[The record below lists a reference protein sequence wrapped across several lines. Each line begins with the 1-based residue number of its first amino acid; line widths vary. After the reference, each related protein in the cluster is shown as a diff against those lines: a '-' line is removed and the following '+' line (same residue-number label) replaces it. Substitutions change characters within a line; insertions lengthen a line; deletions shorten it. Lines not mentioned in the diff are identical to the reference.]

1 MASKASSSASGSKSE
16 PFTGLQIE
24 GVKEGMNTSQDILL
38 VIDSLK
44 KQVVADRCIF
54 IKKKIEENKQKLG
67 SITQHIY
74 NMSKFRRSVTIE
86 NNDDGADLL
95 TRRQNDALC
104 MLSNLD
110 LSCPDRDSSS
120 YQEES
125 SHTPAAVLFGH
136 NFGGKNSIRP
146 IKLAEVPKLPPYTTW
161 IFLDRNQRMSED
173 QSVVG
178 RRRIYY
184 DSSCGEALICSD
196 SEEEVIEE
204 EDDKKAFG
212 NIEDYILRLTIQEV
226 GLSDLSL
233 ESLSECLDKG
243 PSEIRARYNNIL
255 LAERS
260 DNCGKSV
267 PKDGKIE
274 DSILDKDLDAA
285 LDSFD
290 NLFCRRCLVFD
301 CRLHGCSHDLVF
313 PSEKQLPW
321 SCSDDGSPCG
331 NHCYRM
337 ASKSENTL
345 TVNLQIPHV
354 REELTNA
361 NVSTGKMHSSPRKK
375 SRGSSNGRKV
385 RPNHSGSASSS
396 ARVSAESSESE
407 VRPYPENLIIN
418 HSLPSNNNL
427 GAKGGNRKRNNKRV
441 AERVLV
447 CIKKRQKQM
456 VPSDSDSV
464 VNGSIVQQDMKL
476 RSKNCYRKKG
486 AASSFHAKVANKA
499 IGKSKKKKLVVHEDF
514 NSTCGVV
521 EKETQD
527 GIIKETPVTN
537 SEDILRKEF
546 VGENI
551 CKSDSCYMSWKTI
564 EKSLVSKGVE
574 IFGRNSCLIARNLLT
589 GLKTC
594 MEVYHYLNFIENKAM
609 YCAANGSHPLVEGHA
624 KGTDVRARSRYVR
637 RRGRVR
643 RLKYSWKSAG
653 YHSTR
658 KRISERKDQ
667 PCRQYNPCGCQSACG
682 KQCPC
687 LLNGTCC
694 EKYCGC
700 PKVCKNRFRGCHC
713 AKSQCRSRQCPC
725 FAADRE
731 CDPDVCRNCWVG
743 CGDGSF
749 GGPVQLGDNYECR
762 NMKLLLKQQQRVL
775 LGRSDVSGWG
785 AFLKNSVGKH
795 EYLGE
800 YTGELISH
808 READKRGKIY
818 DRENSSFLFNLNDQF
833 VLDAYRKG
841 DKLKFANHSPDPN
854 CYAKVIMVAGDHRV
868 GIFAKERIGAGEELF
883 YDYRYEPDRAPVWA
897 RKPEASG
904 TKKEDQGPSTGRA
917 KKLA

>member
-1 MASKASSSASGSKSE
+1 
-16 PFTGLQIE
+16 
-24 GVKEGMNTSQDILL
+24 MNTSQDILL

-44 KQVVADRCIF
+44 KQVAADRCIF

-95 TRRQNDALC
+95 RRRQNDALC

-212 NIEDYILRLTIQEV
+212 NIEDYILSFHRLIFGPTSYVRCARIRRNISLPVTRVRRDFPRLASCRDTLARSCSSTASRGAVSATRVVRLRLFTDKRQFRCRGPYAYFAVAALDNSSLAQTQRESHGEEEAGSRSSRKKKSQKQSNDRV
-226 GLSDLSL
+226 KCTGEAKARAHFYNRGVSGQRSATRNGHGLNQ
-233 ESLSECLDKG
+233 
-243 PSEIRARYNNIL
+243 ARYNNIL

-274 DSILDKDLDAA
+274 DSIFDKDLDAA

-331 NHCYRM
+331 SHCYRM

-361 NVSTGKMHSSPRKK
+361 NVSAGKMHSSPRKK
-375 SRGSSNGRKV
+375 SRGSSNARKV

-407 VRPYPENLIIN
+407 VRPYPENSIIN

-499 IGKSKKKKLVVHEDF
+499 IGKSKKKKLVVHEDS

-546 VGENI
+546 VDDI
-551 CKSDSCYMSWKTI
+551 IASKPAVVPPQIVLSPSV
-564 EKSLVSKGVE
+564 LAVS
-574 IFGRNSCLIARNLLT
+574 IPQPSFQ
-589 GLKTC
+589 
-594 MEVYHYLNFIENKAM
+594 
-609 YCAANGSHPLVEGHA
+609 P
-624 KGTDVRARSRYVR
+624 
-637 RRGRVR
+637 
-643 RLKYSWKSAG
+643 SA
-653 YHSTR
+653 
-658 KRISERKDQ
+658 
-667 PCRQYNPCGCQSACG
+667 P
-682 KQCPC
+682 
-687 LLNGTCC
+687 
-694 EKYCGC
+694 
-700 PKVCKNRFRGCHC
+700 
-713 AKSQCRSRQCPC
+713 
-725 FAADRE
+725 
-731 CDPDVCRNCWVG
+731 
-743 CGDGSF
+743 
-749 GGPVQLGDNYECR
+749 
-762 NMKLLLKQQQRVL
+762 
-775 LGRSDVSGWG
+775 
-785 AFLKNSVGKH
+785 
-795 EYLGE
+795 
-800 YTGELISH
+800 
-808 READKRGKIY
+808 
-818 DRENSSFLFNLNDQF
+818 
-833 VLDAYRKG
+833 
-841 DKLKFANHSPDPN
+841 
-854 CYAKVIMVAGDHRV
+854 
-868 GIFAKERIGAGEELF
+868 
-883 YDYRYEPDRAPVWA
+883 
-897 RKPEASG
+897 
-904 TKKEDQGPSTGRA
+904 
-917 KKLA
+917 